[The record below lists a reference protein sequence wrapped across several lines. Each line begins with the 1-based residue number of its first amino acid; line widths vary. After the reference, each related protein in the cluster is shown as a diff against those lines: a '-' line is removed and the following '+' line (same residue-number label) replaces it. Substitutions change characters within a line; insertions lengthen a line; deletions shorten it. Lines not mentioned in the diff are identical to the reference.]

1 MMANA
6 VAAVVSLLVGGILAI
21 GVVLTRWPAVHWLA
35 ADTFYMVLTAHGID
49 MLIFWII
56 FFEIAVLYFCSSTL
70 LRCRI
75 ATPRWP
81 GSRFALMLIG
91 AVMNNVAVFQGGSS
105 VMMTSY
111 VPMMAAPS
119 FYLGLILFAVG
130 ALIGCFVFFGTL
142 VIAKRDK
149 TYQGSVPL
157 VTFGAITA
165 AIIAVFTIASGAIIL
180 IPTFLMSIGVVKAV
194 DPLVYRT
201 IWWAFGH
208 SSQQINVAAHI
219 SIWYAVAAIAFG
231 AKPMSERVS
240 RGAFLLYILFL
251 QLASA
256 HHLLADPGLSTNWK
270 VVNTSY
276 FMYFAVLASMIHGLT
291 IPGAIEVAQREKGYN
306 QGLFEWLR
314 KAPWGNPVFS
324 GMFIS
329 LIGFGFLGGISGVM
343 MGTEQLNMI
352 IHNTIYVPGHFHA
365 TVVIGTTLSFM
376 ALTYF
381 LIPVLFKREMI
392 NPGLAKLQP
401 YLFGLSMYFFCL
413 VMMGAGTLGVSRR
426 HWDMALNGAAA
437 GLRVAGR
444 RLPDDGPG
452 RHRRRG
458 GHRRRAR
465 STSTSP
471 SARCCGARS
480 WTQRARPARCSRR
493 SRRPRR
499 RGGAGLRFG
508 RVRGAGHVRAGH
520 GVPGGVRA
528 VLLHQLEVP
537 VPGLGT
543 ESDVP
548 RRSACGASPAGGA
561 DQRQPAKPDP
571 RWPRGQPCNSRATSW
586 ACSSC
591 ASAW

>member
-1 MMANA
+1 MTTTTYRTCPRTGLQFESQAEKLMIVNA
-6 VAAVVSLLVGGILAI
+6 FVAVVALLVGGILAI
-21 GVVLTRWPAVHWLA
+21 GVVLTRWPAVHWLG

-56 FFEIAVLYFCSSTL
+56 FFEIAVLYFASSTL
-70 LRCRI
+70 LRCRL
-75 ATPRWP
+75 ATPKVAWLA
-81 GSRFALMLIG
+81 FVLMLIG
-91 AVMNNVAVFQGGSS
+91 AVTNNVAVFQGGSS

-111 VPMMAAPS
+111 VPMMASPW

-130 ALIGCFVFFGTL
+130 ALVACFVFFGTL
-142 VIAKRDK
+142 VVAKRDK

-180 IPTFLMSIGVVKAV
+180 IPTFLLSVGIIKEV
-194 DPLVYRT
+194 DPLIYRT

-256 HHLLADPGLSTNWK
+256 HHLLADPGVSTAWK

-291 IPGAIEVAQREKGYN
+291 IPGAIEVAQRAKGYN
-306 QGLFEWLR
+306 NGLFEWLR
-314 KAPWGNPVFS
+314 KAPWGNPVWS
-324 GMFIS
+324 GVFIS

-352 IHNTIYVPGHFHA
+352 IHNTVYVPGHFHA
-365 TVVIGTTLSFM
+365 TVVVGTTLTFM
-376 ALTYF
+376 ALTFF

-392 NPGLAKLQP
+392 NPTLAKWQP
-401 YLFGLSMYFFCL
+401 YLFGFSMYFFCL

-426 HWDMALNGAAA
+426 HWDMSFGGAAMAYEWPGAAYLMMGLVGIA
-437 GLRVAGR
+437 GVA
-444 RLPDDGPG
+444 
-452 RHRRRG
+452 
-458 GHRRRAR
+458 AI
-465 STSTSP
+465 
-471 SARCCGARS
+471 
-480 WTQRARPARCSRR
+480 
-493 SRRPRR
+493 
-499 RGGAGLRFG
+499 
-508 RVRGAGHVRAGH
+508 
-520 GVPGGVRA
+520 
-528 VLLHQLEVP
+528 
-537 VPGLGT
+537 
-543 ESDVP
+543 
-548 RRSACGASPAGGA
+548 AGGA
-561 DQRQPAKPDP
+561 IYIYITVGSLLWGKKLAGGDVSAKFTPIP
-571 RWPRGQPCNSRATSW
+571 PTAPTAAAQSYG
-586 ACSSC
+586 
-591 ASAW
+591 SAGFAAPGTFALAMVFLVSFILYYFINWKYLSQVWGLS

>member
-1 MMANA
+1 MSATLPLPTVPARGGTTYRTCPRSGLQFEAQAEKLMIANA
-6 VAAVVSLLVGGILAI
+6 VIAVVALLVGGILAI

-49 MLIFWII
+49 MLIFWMI
-56 FFEIAVLYFCSSTL
+56 FFEMAVLYFCSSTL

-75 ATPRWP
+75 ATPTMAWI
-81 GSRFALMLIG
+81 ALAMMLIG
-91 AVMNNVAVFQGGSS
+91 AIMNNVAVFQGGSS

-111 VPMMAAPS
+111 VPMMAAPT

-149 TYQGSVPL
+149 TYEGSVPL

-165 AIIAVFTIASGAIIL
+165 AIIAVFTITSGAIIL

-208 SSQQINVAAHI
+208 SSQQVNVAAHI
-219 SIWYAVAAIAFG
+219 SIWYAVAAICFG

-256 HHLLADPGLSTNWK
+256 HHLLADPGMSTSWK
-270 VVNTSY
+270 IVNTSY

-291 IPGAIEVAQREKGYN
+291 IPGAIEVAQRAKGFN
-306 QGLFEWLR
+306 KGMFEWLR

-343 MGTEQLNMI
+343 MGTEQLNML

-365 TVVIGTTLSFM
+365 TVVVGTTLSFM

-381 LIPVLFKREMI
+381 LIPVLFRREMI
-392 NPGLAKLQP
+392 VPGLAKLQP

-426 HWDMALNGAAA
+426 HWDMALTGAALGYEWPGAAYLMMALVGLA
-437 GLRVAGR
+437 GVAAIAGGGLYIYITVGSLLWGR
-444 RLPDDGPG
+444 KLDTGKV
-452 RHRRRG
+452 
-458 GHRRRAR
+458 
-465 STSTSP
+465 SP
-471 SARCCGARS
+471 SF
-480 WTQRARPARCSRR
+480 TPI
-493 SRRPRR
+493 PRTAPS
-499 RGGAGLRFG
+499 GVVQTYGSAGF
-508 RVRGAGHVRAGH
+508 AA
-520 GVPGGVRA
+520 PGTFMLAMLFLVA
-528 VLLHQLEVP
+528 FVLYYFINWKYLGQLW
-537 VPGLGT
+537 GL
-543 ESDVP
+543 S
-548 RRSACGASPAGGA
+548 
-561 DQRQPAKPDP
+561 
-571 RWPRGQPCNSRATSW
+571 
-586 ACSSC
+586 
-591 ASAW
+591 